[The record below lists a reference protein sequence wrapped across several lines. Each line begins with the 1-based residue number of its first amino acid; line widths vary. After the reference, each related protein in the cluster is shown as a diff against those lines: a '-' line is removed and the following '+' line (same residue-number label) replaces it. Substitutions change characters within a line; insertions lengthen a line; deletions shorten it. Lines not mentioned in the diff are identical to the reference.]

1 MKLPSLEDY
10 EIAIDTEQLIKAAE
24 LKGGH
29 PEKHNDELVRYVGG
43 FCVVFPFCTLMK
55 KYAVRCWLVNVSDA
69 KERTKLIA
77 DELQRIQLPYFVGF
91 HYLEQGLATNEG
103 IQPVVLM
110 DWVDAMPFKD
120 YISQHINDS
129 VTLIQL
135 AASFKT
141 MVEDL
146 HHFGISHGDLQ
157 HGNIMVKSDGSLV
170 LVDYDSMYVPGLE
183 DFDDEIKGLEGY
195 QHPSRWKMKK
205 MSRKADYFSELII
218 YTSLMTFAE
227 IPSLWK
233 DKNIKDTETMLFS
246 ADDIK
251 SRGKSSIFAIL
262 DSNTHLAQYSSAI
275 KKELMIDNIEDLQP
289 LEDVVVSN
297 EQKIVSSAQEKWK
310 NNGYVPEIVDYSNSI
325 YSIQEKWKDNGYSAC
340 NKEYDID
347 TDEISQKWK

>member
-10 EIAIDTEQLIKAAE
+10 DIAIDTEQLIKAAE

-55 KYAVRCWLVNVSDA
+55 KYAVRCWFVNVSDA

-129 VTLIQL
+129 VMLIQL

-170 LVDYDSMYVPGLE
+170 LVDYDSMYVPELDGWT
-183 DFDDEIKGLEGY
+183 DEISGLPGY
-195 QHPSRWKMKK
+195 QHPARWTNKYLTP
-205 MSRKADYFSELII
+205 KADFFSEMVI
-218 YTSLMTFAE
+218 YTSIVALAE
-227 IPSLWK
+227 LPQLWQDLK
-233 DKNIKDTETMLFS
+233 VRDTDTLLFS
-246 ADDIK
+246 ADDINSK
-251 SRGKSSIFAIL
+251 GKSPIFEIL
-262 DSNTHLAQYSSAI
+262 DS
-275 KKELMIDNIEDLQP
+275 IDACSDLISQIREALQCNSIDDITP
-289 LEDVVVSN
+289 LEVSR
-297 EQKIVSSAQEKWK
+297 I
-310 NNGYVPEIVDYSNSI
+310 SI
-325 YSIQEKWKDNGYSAC
+325 ADSLSELWGDNGYKPKPSYEKADVV
-340 NKEYDID
+340 KV
-347 TDEISQKWK
+347 TSKW

>member
-1 MKLPSLEDY
+1 
-10 EIAIDTEQLIKAAE
+10 
-24 LKGGH
+24 
-29 PEKHNDELVRYVGG
+29 
-43 FCVVFPFCTLMK
+43 
-55 KYAVRCWLVNVSDA
+55 
-69 KERTKLIA
+69 
-77 DELQRIQLPYFVGF
+77 
-91 HYLEQGLATNEG
+91 
-103 IQPVVLM
+103 
-110 DWVDAMPFKD
+110 
-120 YISQHINDS
+120 
-129 VTLIQL
+129 
-135 AASFKT
+135 
-141 MVEDL
+141 
-146 HHFGISHGDLQ
+146 
-157 HGNIMVKSDGSLV
+157 MVKSDGSLV

-251 SRGKSSIFAIL
+251 SRGKNSIFAIL

>member
-55 KYAVRCWLVNVSDA
+55 KYAVRCWFVNVSDA

-135 AASFKT
+135 AASFKRWLKICIILEFH
-141 MVEDL
+141 MV
-146 HHFGISHGDLQ
+146 IC
-157 HGNIMVKSDGSLV
+157 NM
-170 LVDYDSMYVPGLE
+170 
-183 DFDDEIKGLEGY
+183 EI
-195 QHPSRWKMKK
+195 
-205 MSRKADYFSELII
+205 
-218 YTSLMTFAE
+218 
-227 IPSLWK
+227 LW
-233 DKNIKDTETMLFS
+233 
-246 ADDIK
+246 
-251 SRGKSSIFAIL
+251 
-262 DSNTHLAQYSSAI
+262 
-275 KKELMIDNIEDLQP
+275 
-289 LEDVVVSN
+289 
-297 EQKIVSSAQEKWK
+297 
-310 NNGYVPEIVDYSNSI
+310 
-325 YSIQEKWKDNGYSAC
+325 
-340 NKEYDID
+340 
-347 TDEISQKWK
+347 